1 MCNGGLRGGKGS
13 PYEGGVRAPAF
24 FYWPACLGNGPRHSS
39 NAPVHMVDL
48 FATLVTAAQVDQ
60 RPGAQKALWARVR
73 RHAPYSLSAW
83 GALADGRAAAVDGSS
98 AVTSAR
104 QLGDGGDG
112 GGRHRRGRGRRR
124 LVGTKQ
130 PGKAV
135 ESAMLSQAV
144 ESARHALHQRLSA
157 RHALHQ
163 RQLVL
168 QMSASSGA
176 VLRGRWKLVLGAM
189 RCLEVP
195 TGLPHD
201 AKIKGFRAD
210 RWLLHRLGESNGSVV
225 LGSAR
230 ETRARLR
237 AVRRAGVELQLFDV
251 QADPGERTDLLA
263 GLRLGHKVEVAS
275 VHANETLIR
284 NETRAKMTLVGNLL
298 AYYLGALHVGRRN
311 LERAQAEGRVE
322 RGGTRG
328 WEMIVWFC
336 RQVEFAWTTARW
348 RETAPMMCRGRSQRE
363 RDKLEAVPSMAQQL
377 GGGKGTHG
385 RLPQR
390 QGKQQQQQYSSS
402 I

>member
-73 RHAPYSLSAW
+73 RYAPYSLSAW

-135 ESAMLSQAV
+135 ESA
-144 ESARHALHQRLSA
+144 RLSA

-210 RWLLHRLGESNGSVV
+210 RWLLHRLGESNGSV

-263 GLRLGHKVEVAS
+263 GLRLGHKVAFLIREVAS

-284 NETRAKMTLVGNLL
+284 NETRAKLTLVGNLL

-348 RETAPMMCRGRSQRE
+348 REAARMRCRGRSQRE
-363 RDKLEAVPSMAQQL
+363 RDELEAVPSMAQQL
-377 GGGKGTHG
+377 GVGKGTHG

-390 QGKQQQQQYSSS
+390 QGKQQQQPYSSS